1 MTKNRHA
8 KNHRLVTRTRIVTVN
23 RYIHT
28 MIGDLFIALCRVPLL
43 KKKLWRAWY
52 NYLARAIRAP
62 DWCFMNYG
70 FADRESSYLQLEPG
84 DEQDRYCIQLYRHVA
99 GAVDLT
105 RRNVLE
111 VGSGRGGGASFV
123 KRYLNPARVTGVDLS
138 ESAVDFSMSRHRV
151 EGLHF
156 RVGDAEHLPFD
167 NESFDVVINVESS
180 HCYPR
185 LSSFFFEV
193 RRVLKLGGHFL
204 YADLHDAKTLGEWRA
219 CLRGSGLAI
228 LAETNITS
236 NVVTALDRDN
246 QRKVTLIQRLVPSLL
261 RPSFQNFA
269 GVRGSQIHEAFQSG
283 PLEYLS
289 FVAQKQI

>member
-1 MTKNRHA
+1 
-8 KNHRLVTRTRIVTVN
+8 
-23 RYIHT
+23 

-123 KRYLNPARVTGVDLS
+123 KRYLNPARVTGVDLC

-185 LSSFFFEV
+185 LSTFFLEV
-193 RRVLKLGGHFL
+193 RRVLKLGGHFFTPTYMML
-204 YADLHDAKTLGEWRA
+204 KH
-219 CLRGSGLAI
+219 S
-228 LAETNITS
+228 TNGAR
-236 NVVTALDRDN
+236 V
-246 QRKVTLIQRLVPSLL
+246 
-261 RPSFQNFA
+261 
-269 GVRGSQIHEAFQSG
+269 
-283 PLEYLS
+283 
-289 FVAQKQI
+289 

>member
-1 MTKNRHA
+1 M
-8 KNHRLVTRTRIVTVN
+8 
-23 RYIHT
+23 
-28 MIGDLFIALCRVPLL
+28 
-43 KKKLWRAWY
+43 
-52 NYLARAIRAP
+52 
-62 DWCFMNYG
+62 
-70 FADRESSYLQLEPG
+70 
-84 DEQDRYCIQLYRHVA
+84 
-99 GAVDLT
+99 
-105 RRNVLE
+105 LE
-111 VGSGRGGGASFV
+111 VGSRRGGGASFV

-156 RVGDAEHLPFD
+156 RVGDAERLPFD

-204 YADLHDAKTLGEWRA
+204 YADLHDAKTLDEWRA